1 MSGWSQQTWGLGT
14 WGLLGDINVSVTG
27 QALTAALGNETVI
40 IDIDQGV
47 TGLPLTAALGNE
59 TIVIANVTI
68 PNGIAM
74 STNLG
79 QADAGPDAMATGIA
93 MSMGLGTVDA
103 FNQQGWGR
111 AGWNDFAWGIAGN
124 LIAPGQA
131 LTGAL
136 GTAVASIDVS
146 TGPSTNNNQLI
157 TTTLNSVTLDIVGK
171 VFPVGI
177 GMTSA
182 LGTADAGPDAMATGN
197 QATLSLGTV
206 EAFNQT
212 GWGRQQWNVNAW
224 GVEGQFATATPTG
237 IAMTAAITTPNIN
250 GDSILTLNT
259 LNVAQATLGI
269 VDPAPD
275 ASVTGNLITANLGT
289 AVGRAGAGATPSGI
303 AMTAALG
310 TAVGVPGQEIVPTG
324 IAMNNQLASV
334 SVNIHIDIQLTG
346 FGLTMNQGSGS
357 ALIWNEVNTGS
368 APITPPGWQEVAA

>member
-1 MSGWSQQTWGLGT
+1 MSQPTWGSGV
-14 WGLLGDINVSVTG
+14 WGQNQWGDQADVAIVATGFALTNTLGD
-27 QALTAALGNETVI
+27 ET
-40 IDIDQGV
+40 
-47 TGLPLTAALGNE
+47 
-59 TIVIANVTI
+59 
-68 PNGIAM
+68 
-74 STNLG
+74 S
-79 QADAGPDAMATGIA
+79 AGEVNT
-93 MSMGLGTVDA
+93 
-103 FNQQGWGR
+103 GWGR
-111 AGWNDFAWGIAGN
+111 LTWGENAWGEYGDAIVNNTN
-124 LIAPGQA
+124 LLMSA
-131 LTGAL
+131 TL
-136 GTAVASIDVS
+136 GTAVYGGDANA
-146 TGPSTNNNQLI
+146 TNSTNNNQELGVTVGTVTATG
-157 TTTLNSVTLDIVGK
+157 TTTAYLTGIAMTNS
-171 VFPVGI
+171 
-177 GMTSA
+177 

-197 QATLSLGTV
+197 QANMALGAID
-206 EAFNQT
+206 AFNQT
-212 GWGRQQWNVNAW
+212 GWGRQGWNVNAW

-289 AVGRAGAGATPSGI
+289 AVGQAGAGATPSGI

-310 TAVGVPGQEIVPTG
+310 TVVGVPGQEIVPTG